1 MLSRTAANLY
11 WIARYVERAENIARL
26 LDVGMRMAT
35 MPQLPSASTSEW
47 HSTIIASGCK
57 ESFYAEHEQPTA
69 ETVIYHLTRDP
80 KNPSSIFSC
89 LETARNNAR
98 MVRTGLSTSMWEA
111 INSTWIELNNMGD
124 VDFAPE
130 RIGRFLDWVKERSLL
145 FCGAIGNTMLRSDA
159 FWFSR
164 LGTSIERADN
174 TSRIIDV
181 KYHVLLPEYE
191 QIGGSMDFYQWSS
204 ILQSVSA
211 LRAYHW
217 VYRDKVKP
225 WLVAELLILRMEM
238 PRSLAYC
245 YNDVTRQLENL
256 ANAYGARS
264 ECHRLA
270 EQIDSN
276 LRYSKID
283 NILQRGLHEFLTAIV
298 DDTEVLG
305 NEITK
310 HYLI

>member
-35 MPQLPSASTSEW
+35 MPQPPSASISEW

-57 ESFYAEHEQPTA
+57 ESFYSEHEQPTA

-111 INSTWIELNNMGD
+111 INTTWIELNNLGEA
-124 VDFAPE
+124 DFSPE

-181 KYHVLLPEYE
+181 KFHVLLPEYE
-191 QIGGSMDFYQWSS
+191 QVGGSMDFYQWSS

-245 YNDVTRQLENL
+245 YSDVTRQLENL
-256 ANAYGARS
+256 ANAYGARG

-270 EQIDSN
+270 GQIDSN

-298 DDTEVLG
+298 ADTEILG
-305 NEITK
+305 NEITRN
-310 HYLI
+310 YLI

>member
-1 MLSRTAANLY
+1 
-11 WIARYVERAENIARL
+11 
-26 LDVGMRMAT
+26 
-35 MPQLPSASTSEW
+35 
-47 HSTIIASGCK
+47 
-57 ESFYAEHEQPTA
+57 
-69 ETVIYHLTRDP
+69 
-80 KNPSSIFSC
+80 
-89 LETARNNAR
+89 

-111 INSTWIELNNMGD
+111 INTTWIELNNLGE
-124 VDFAPE
+124 VDFSPE

-191 QIGGSMDFYQWSS
+191 QVGGSMDFYQWSS

-245 YNDVTRQLENL
+245 YSDVTRQLENL
-256 ANAYGARS
+256 ANAYGARG

-270 EQIDSN
+270 GQIDSN

-298 DDTEVLG
+298 DDTEILG
-305 NEITK
+305 NEITRN
-310 HYLI
+310 YLI